1 MGFQVEIIF
10 TNGLAI
16 SSTSEP
22 LFLGDT
28 GIDGYV
34 ALTDHGDVSIDI
46 LQISLHGGYQLNP
59 YT

>member
-10 TNGLAI
+10 TNGLAL

-22 LFLGDT
+22 LFLGDS
-28 GIDGYV
+28 GIDGYI

-46 LQISLHGGYQLNP
+46 LQISLHGR
-59 YT
+59 